1 MRTVQVKEPW
11 ENIDSRMLERIER
24 IERISQVFLAKA
36 DTAVTSWP
44 NICYASV
51 PDCEGYVMHPPE
63 AI

>member
-1 MRTVQVKEPW
+1 
-11 ENIDSRMLERIER
+11 MLERIER